1 MKSQNRIY
9 MFPSYAIV
17 SRNVADAIKN
27 SAWRYHI
34 IGFLPIAALYLILGF
49 YQINNHSLWTD
60 EVISVGRI
68 AADKPISTL
77 LYSQSAVYFLL
88 LDLWTQAAGKTEFA
102 LRSLS
107 VLLGL
112 AAICL
117 TYRLA
122 HNLFNLRTALF
133 AAFLLATSPYL
144 IWYAQEVRYVALLL
158 VTSLGM
164 TYSFHRALSTS
175 GWRWWLLYSITS
187 ALGLFTFVTVIFLII
202 AHGLLLLCR
211 RSDRALLT
219 KWAAI
224 QVIIILVFA
233 AYFVHITGRQL
244 AVVISKAPSIASHEK
259 VRSRETLPVTDIMG
273 TIPYTFYAFSVGFS
287 LGPSLEELHESRSIT
302 VLLNHSW
309 ILVPT
314 GVLFTSLFG
323 IGLRRLREDKDKAS
337 FLLLWLGMPIIG
349 AFTVAIMTTY
359 HVYNTR
365 YVAMALPAYILVL
378 ARAIA
383 GFRRSRIQ
391 IGMLVSVLCVNG
403 LSLAGYYFNPQYARE
418 DSRSAAQ
425 YLGSA
430 ARPGEVILVV
440 GNATALRYYYKGD
453 LAIVRVHRQSTNNGS
468 DVAENLQELVKSHHR
483 LWLVEIRPWEVDPK
497 GKVKAALDSH
507 ARPGEHRTFPGVE
520 IHSYHLPDRRS

>member
-1 MKSQNRIY
+1 
-9 MFPSYAIV
+9 
-17 SRNVADAIKN
+17 
-27 SAWRYHI
+27 
-34 IGFLPIAALYLILGF
+34 
-49 YQINNHSLWTD
+49 
-60 EVISVGRI
+60 
-68 AADKPISTL
+68 
-77 LYSQSAVYFLL
+77 
-88 LDLWTQAAGKTEFA
+88 
-102 LRSLS
+102 
-107 VLLGL
+107 
-112 AAICL
+112 
-117 TYRLA
+117 
-122 HNLFNLRTALF
+122 
-133 AAFLLATSPYL
+133 L